1 MSQGIQ
7 FINERCTKIIKNEV
21 KEQNR
26 GFLGILLGTLGAS
39 LLENL
44 FTGKGVKAKIPGQR
58 VIRAD
63 EEAITTSQGQGTIR
77 AGYNF

>member
-1 MSQGIQ
+1 MYQ
-7 FINERCTKIIKNEV
+7 IIKNEV

-26 GFLGILLGTLGAS
+26 GFFGILLGTLAAS

-63 EEAITTSQGQGTIR
+63 EEAIATSQGQGTIR